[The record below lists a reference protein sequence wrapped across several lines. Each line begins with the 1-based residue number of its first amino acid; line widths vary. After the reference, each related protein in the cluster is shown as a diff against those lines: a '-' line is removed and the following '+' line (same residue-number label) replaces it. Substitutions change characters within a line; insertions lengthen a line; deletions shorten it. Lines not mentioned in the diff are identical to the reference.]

1 MDKQKEFEELLS
13 TCKNALERL
22 VFYKVNNKTDGED
35 ILQAVYLT
43 AFSKFDTLSNKDKFK
58 TWIIAIARNKIN
70 DFYREKVK
78 KLELPLDENICY
90 ETSFSRIGLTVDEVV
105 DETLSSLADKE
116 KQILY
121 LHYIKQ
127 KSQKEIA
134 KTLGIPLGTVK
145 SRLYTAKRSFREKY
159 PYPPVSKGEK
169 NMSKLPDIMPDLKI
183 IKVDKPVFNVV
194 WEEAMGWF
202 IIPKLGEKISWAMY
216 DYPQK
221 TRSET
226 VDLAVVG
233 KAMVH
238 GIEGVEIA
246 VFENSPKEFN
256 AIDSTMKA
264 DRTLV
269 IQLTETHSRFLLESH
284 FAGDV
289 KHTSTFL
296 DEEFLK
302 NWGYGVDNC
311 GKETHIK
318 PKGIISL
325 DGDRITC
332 KEKDALDVV
341 GRYDVIVGRKTY
353 DTILVVGIE
362 SCNGGLMSQTY
373 LDKNGRTVLWRRF
386 NKDDWAYKRYQ
397 QKWSERLPQNEKV
410 YVNGE
415 TFVHWYDCI
424 TDYVL

>member
-35 ILQAVYLT
+35 ILQAVYLA
-43 AFSKFDTLSNKDKFK
+43 AFSKFDTLRNKDKFK

-78 KLELPLDENICY
+78 KLELSLDENICY

-169 NMSKLPDIMPDLKI
+169 YMSKLPDIMPDLKI

-202 IIPKLGEKISWAMY
+202 IIPKLGEKLSWAMY

-256 AIDSTMKA
+256 AIDLTMKT

-269 IQLTETHSRFLLESH
+269 IQLTETHSRILLESH
-284 FAGDV
+284 FVGDV

-341 GRYDVIVGRKTY
+341 GRYEVIVGRKTY
-353 DTILVVGIE
+353 DTILVVYIE

-415 TFVHWYDCI
+415 TYVHWYDCI
-424 TDYVL
+424 TDYIL

>member
-35 ILQAVYLT
+35 ILQAVYLA
-43 AFSKFDTLSNKDKFK
+43 AFSKFDTLRNKDKFK

-332 KEKDALDVV
+332 KEKNALDVV

-415 TFVHWYDCI
+415 TYVHWYDCI
-424 TDYVL
+424 TDYIL